1 MINETKIREIL
12 NTLLNEVAQQAR
24 NDASVGKSNIG
35 SIYDRSSPDLVKL
48 DEKAIKQA
56 IEDIN
61 KVTATKEG
69 TARLVNA
76 LLVAAKTIAAV
87 TIRPT

>member
-1 MINETKIREIL
+1 MTNETKIKDIL
-12 NTLLNEVAQQAR
+12 NSLLNEVAEQAK
-24 NDASVGKSNIG
+24 NDAISGKSNIG
-35 SIYDRSSPDLVKL
+35 SIYDKSTPELIRL

-56 IEDIN
+56 IDDIN

-87 TIRPT
+87 TIRPI